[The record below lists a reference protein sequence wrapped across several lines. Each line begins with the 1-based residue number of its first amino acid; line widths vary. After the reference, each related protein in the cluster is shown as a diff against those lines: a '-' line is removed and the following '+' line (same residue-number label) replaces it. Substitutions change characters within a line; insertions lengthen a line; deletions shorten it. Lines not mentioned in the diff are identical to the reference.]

1 MVRNDVAPPIE
12 RANAITQKGV
22 SMTFHFADRVLNMQP
37 SPTVA
42 VSDRVRALRQQGLDV
57 IDLGGGEPDFPT
69 PEHVC
74 RAAAEAMA
82 AGDTH
87 YVASAGTPQLRQA
100 IAGKLKT
107 DNGIDVDPSCIIVT
121 PGAKSALFSS
131 VLALVQQ
138 GDEVVMFDPGWV
150 SYEPMARVAGAKV
163 VKIPLDASDGYRV
176 SREVIEPH
184 LTRNARVI
192 VVNTPNNPTG
202 RILTRTELDAIAEIA
217 IERDLIV
224 ISDEIYEKITYD
236 GNIHISIGSLP
247 NMAERTLTVNG
258 FSKAYAMTGWRL
270 GYVAGPEEI
279 IRQVAK
285 IHSHSVTC
293 ATSFGQA
300 GAVAA
305 LNGPQGFIDFMVE
318 AWDRRRHM
326 IAAGLNQ
333 VPGFHCPMPEGAFY
347 ALPDVSGTGL
357 TGAEVAQRLI
367 GDAQVGVTSGDAFGD
382 VTRNHIRLS
391 FANSDQTIESA
402 IERIRKT
409 FAA

>member
-1 MVRNDVAPPIE
+1 
-12 RANAITQKGV
+12 
-22 SMTFHFADRVLNMQP
+22 MTFHFADRVLNMQP

-57 IDLGGGEPDFPT
+57 VDLGGGEPDFPT

-74 RAAAEAMA
+74 RAAVEALA

-100 IAGKLKT
+100 IASKLKI
-107 DNGIDVDPSCIIVT
+107 DNNIEVEPGSIIVT
-121 PGAKSALFSS
+121 PGAKSALLSA

-150 SYEPMARVAGAKV
+150 SYEPMARVAGAGV
-163 VKIPLDASDGYRV
+163 IKIRLDPAEGYRV

-184 LTRNARVI
+184 LTRNSRVI
-192 VVNTPNNPTG
+192 IVNTPNNPTG
-202 RILTRTELDAIAEIA
+202 RMLTRTELDAVAQLA
-217 IERDLIV
+217 IERDLVV

-236 GNIHISIGSLP
+236 GNTHISIGSLP
-247 NMAERTLTVNG
+247 GMAERTLTING

-270 GYVAGPEEI
+270 GYVAGPEEF

-305 LNGPQGFIDFMVE
+305 LSGPQGFIDVMVE
-318 AWDRRRHM
+318 AWDRRRHL
-326 IAAGLNQ
+326 IASGLNA
-333 VPGFHCPMPEGAFY
+333 VSGFHCPLPEGAFY

-357 TGAEVAQRLI
+357 SGAEVARRLI
-367 GDAQVGVTSGDAFGD
+367 DEAQVGVTSGDAFGD

-391 FANSDQTIESA
+391 FANSDQTIETA
-402 IERIRKT
+402 LERIRKT
-409 FAA
+409 FDA

>member
-1 MVRNDVAPPIE
+1 MKI
-12 RANAITQKGV
+12 
-22 SMTFHFADRVLNMQP
+22 HFADRVIDMQP

-42 VSDRVRALRQQGLDV
+42 VSDRVRALRQQGHDV

-74 RAAAEAMA
+74 RAAADAMA

-87 YVASAGTPQLRQA
+87 YVASAGTPQLRAA
-100 IAGKLKT
+100 IARKLKE
-107 DNGIDVDPSCIIVT
+107 DNDISVEIDSIIVT

-131 VLALVQQ
+131 VLALVQP
-138 GDEVVMFDPGWV
+138 GDDVVMFDPGWV
-150 SYEPMARVAGAKV
+150 SYEPMARVAGAGV
-163 VKIPLDASDGYRV
+163 VRIPLDPDNNYAIT
-176 SREVIEPH
+176 REIVETH
-184 LTRNARVI
+184 LTPQSRI
-192 VVNTPNNPTG
+192 MILNTPSNPTG
-202 RILTRTELDAIAEIA
+202 RMVTRGELESIATLA

-224 ISDEIYEKITYD
+224 ISDEIYEKINYD
-236 GNIHISIGSLP
+236 GNVHISIGSLP
-247 NMAERTLTVNG
+247 GMAERTMTVNG

-270 GYVAGPEEI
+270 GYVAGPREI

-293 ATSFGQA
+293 ATSFGQV

-305 LNGPQGFIDFMVE
+305 LDGPQDFIDSMVE
-318 AWDRRRHM
+318 AWDRRRHL
-326 IAAGLNQ
+326 ISSGLNS
-333 VPGFHCPMPEGAFY
+333 VPGFHCSLPEGAFY

-357 TGAEVAQRLI
+357 SGAEVAKRLI
-367 GDAQVGVTSGDAFGD
+367 DESGVGVTPGDAFGD

-391 FANSDQTIESA
+391 FANSDSSIESA
-402 IERIRKT
+402 LDRIRKT